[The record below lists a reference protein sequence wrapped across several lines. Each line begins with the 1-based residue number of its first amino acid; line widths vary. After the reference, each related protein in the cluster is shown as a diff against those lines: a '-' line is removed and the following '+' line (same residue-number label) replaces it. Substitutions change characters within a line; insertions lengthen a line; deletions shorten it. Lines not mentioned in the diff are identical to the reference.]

1 MYMLVN
7 SAQFL
12 VDIEIN
18 RTLAKV
24 GPLEKLS
31 LSGWFDDLNAWHND
45 CFKESFW
52 NSCIKKS
59 QSNKF

>member
-31 LSGWFDDLNAWHND
+31 LNWVV
-45 CFKESFW
+45 
-52 NSCIKKS
+52 
-59 QSNKF
+59 